1 MSQSPTKTPSRP
13 PPKRATRRGFFAR
26 TWIWWFL
33 IVVAAIGG
41 SIYYYLNYFTIASA
55 EVAYVKRG
63 TAITSVYGTV
73 NVDPVE
79 QIIVRTRNYGQ
90 LGAWKVKAGDPVKK
104 GQILVGIT
112 DDSLQRQIDSATSN
126 VTQAKS
132 RQSLGPGSA
141 AALKN
146 QQIEVDK
153 ITKLVEAGNL
163 AQVEL
168 DKAKNVLSQLKDQ
181 VQNETAGLDNDV
193 ASQQRALDALQAQ
206 FKQND
211 LVSPLDGIVLNIY
224 ANPGEFLPGETQLCR
239 IGSAANEIVA
249 NVNEEDIGQ
258 LKPGMKAQIRLY
270 AYPNKNLTGTLLT
283 IGSTPVNQAY
293 PVSFSLD
300 EGAPSLLPGMTGE
313 MNVIIGEHKNV
324 LTIPSRAIRHSNT
337 VLTVVD
343 HIVHKT
349 ECRVGFKTLETSE
362 ILDGLDESTA
372 VILSNQDLYKPGMR
386 VRELYEKEN

>member
-1 MSQSPTKTPSRP
+1 
-13 PPKRATRRGFFAR
+13 
-26 TWIWWFL
+26 
-33 IVVAAIGG
+33 
-41 SIYYYLNYFTIASA
+41 
-55 EVAYVKRG
+55 
-63 TAITSVYGTV
+63 
-73 NVDPVE
+73 
-79 QIIVRTRNYGQ
+79 
-90 LGAWKVKAGDPVKK
+90 
-104 GQILVGIT
+104 
-112 DDSLQRQIDSATSN
+112 
-126 VTQAKS
+126 
-132 RQSLGPGSA
+132 
-141 AALKN
+141 
-146 QQIEVDK
+146 
-153 ITKLVEAGNL
+153 
-163 AQVEL
+163 
-168 DKAKNVLSQLKDQ
+168 
-181 VQNETAGLDNDV
+181 
-193 ASQQRALDALQAQ
+193 
-206 FKQND
+206 
-211 LVSPLDGIVLNIY
+211 
-224 ANPGEFLPGETQLCR
+224 
-239 IGSAANEIVA
+239 
-249 NVNEEDIGQ
+249 